1 MNYFELYES
10 PVNLIIDATQLKKT
24 YYQLSK
30 VHHPDQVSLS
40 NADAQADAMQMS
52 TLVNKG
58 YAVLGNASARLEYV
72 LQLLAIISPE
82 ENYKLAPDFLMQM
95 MELNEQIM
103 DAKLDGNA
111 AQLQSC
117 AVQMQKL
124 EYHLQ
129 QEINWVFSMPSIT
142 TLNDVQMESL
152 KKYYYQIKYIKRVK
166 DLLADKQVEL

>member
-1 MNYFELYES
+1 MNYFELYAT
-10 PVNLIIDATQLKKT
+10 PLNLIIDATQLKKT

-30 VHHPDQVSLS
+30 VHHPDQVSLA
-40 NADAQADAMQMS
+40 NADAQAYAMQMS

-58 YAVLGNASARLEYV
+58 YTVLSNTAARLEYV

-103 DAKLDGNA
+103 DAKLDDNA

-117 AVQMQKL
+117 ATQMQDL
-124 EYHLQ
+124 ESQIQ
-129 QEINWVFSMPSIT
+129 QQIHWVYTMQSIS
-142 TLNDVQMESL
+142 TLDDTQKESL